1 MRRIWMATLVCWM
14 AVATPAIANDLKKIW
29 GGGPQNVSAYSGV
42 YVPLLIDILNR
53 QRLTG
58 YQWGGTSAGTLQN
71 VKMVHDHPTH
81 VALAQHDLLD
91 QLKDEYKFTVVKP
104 DVGPECLY
112 MITKQPAYDN
122 WGHVVGNGWNIKVAT
137 GGQQS
142 GSWGT
147 WQRLVSTY
155 NELNDAEVIH
165 MSNTGEIVR
174 EVEAGK
180 ATFGFFVMRPD
191 PNSKV
196 FNDIKEAGL
205 KIVPVVDFDL
215 EDLGYQ
221 YLSLKVAYGGLFSQP
236 DIITTACTSV
246 AVITGHADN
255 IAASSDRRVR
265 KRVTATIQR
274 LQAVPDDRF
283 KPKSESWRDMFDNI
297 KLATPD
303 VINALKAKA
312 KQTMASLSQ

>member
-1 MRRIWMATLVCWM
+1 
-14 AVATPAIANDLKKIW
+14 
-29 GGGPQNVSAYSGV
+29 
-42 YVPLLIDILNR
+42 
-53 QRLTG
+53 
-58 YQWGGTSAGTLQN
+58 
-71 VKMVHDHPTH
+71 
-81 VALAQHDLLD
+81 
-91 QLKDEYKFTVVKP
+91 
-104 DVGPECLY
+104 
-112 MITKQPAYDN
+112 
-122 WGHVVGNGWNIKVAT
+122 
-137 GGQQS
+137 
-142 GSWGT
+142 
-147 WQRLVSTY
+147 VSTY
-155 NELNDAEVIH
+155 NELNDAEVTH
-165 MSNTGEIVR
+165 LSNTGEIVR
-174 EVEAGK
+174 EVDSGK

-221 YLSLKVAYGGLFSQP
+221 YLSLKVAYGGLFSKP

-255 IAASSDRRVR
+255 IAASSDRRVH

-312 KQTMASLSQ
+312 KQTMAALSQ